1 MDITRRDLVATL
13 LANDITELYHA
24 HSVLAAC
31 HFIQEKALLSR
42 GTVDRMGLPTTSQKS
57 DKVDRTYSVWFDVF
71 VDTDDYH
78 HRIRK
83 RNAYGPVLFVLD
95 TAETLV
101 SRSTLGAVSVTAR
114 NPWPTLSNGS
124 GWRGVPRNK
133 RWILATELLD
143 KLEKGEF
150 EQMVVFRHC
159 GGVLPFEGS
168 LREIVLDDPGF
179 EKGDIQL
186 YSAAYGALSHA
197 LRLAGLDVPIKRR
210 VCRPGCECKAQYK
223 KERPRTFEMFLSQ
236 P

>member
-1 MDITRRDLVATL
+1 MRD
-13 LANDITELYHA
+13 A

-95 TAETLV
+95 TLGTLV
-101 SRSTLGAVSVTAR
+101 GRSTLGAVSVTAR
-114 NPWPTLSNGS
+114 NPWPTWLNVNG
-124 GWRGVPRNK
+124 WKGVPRNK
-133 RWILATELLD
+133 RWILATELLETL
-143 KLEKGEF
+143 KKGEF

-159 GGVLPFEGS
+159 GGALPFEDS
-168 LREIVLDDPGF
+168 LKEIILDDPGI
-179 EKGDIQL
+179 EKNNIDL
-186 YSAAYGALSHA
+186 YSAAHGALSLA
-197 LRLAGLDVPIKRR
+197 LRLAGLEVPIKRR
-210 VCRPGCECKAQYK
+210 ACRHGCTCKDQYAR
-223 KERPRTFEMFLSQ
+223 ERPRTFEMFLSHS
-236 P
+236 